1 MAMKNREDALL
12 SAYLSNYKASQAS
25 TVNSGRQAT
34 QNAQAKGSALLNAT
48 DKTLPTLKDT
58 YSDTLQNIV
67 QGNSLANSLNNDV
80 LNRQMKLAQAQ
91 FDQANDLYEQQKKA
105 QQYAEKQAQKAAK
118 SSGRSSYGS
127 SGATTNSASYDAMT
141 AAAQNLKASAGTSSA
156 GDSANVKQTKAQA
169 AASKTKPSERDQ
181 AERNSSARARYQNSA
196 QYQQDKQDSKK
207 LAAAREKDAAY
218 FAKTSISNTLR
229 EKQDAANAGANKGK
243 TAGKTYAEQ
252 QNAVQPAQ
260 SRAASIAG
268 NRIGSTTAAAGQAPS
283 PAEKVAAKINRN
295 DWKSRQEDTATAL
308 QRLQNDADY
317 RAELG
322 TPGRK
327 LTQAEVQAVKQ
338 YKQTPKNLYEQV
350 QSGALSLDDY
360 NKQAQ
365 DLSRMNQKASLNGLG
380 QDFHAFTSGLM
391 TSVPFLNQ
399 INSSIKDFGD
409 KATNGKYGEAIDSG
423 VVPDVLPTLENYQTQ
438 NRIAAGAGTMA
449 GKTAQYNLF
458 NNLMDGTPLAET
470 MGQVGSKITDAAS
483 NVPGLG
489 KLATPAVGEAL
500 GRILTD
506 QTADTALDTI
516 PSLVND
522 LQTYDDQQ
530 GRIKNG
536 EQVENPLTPG
546 GIAADTAKNIAG
558 NVAMNILPELGS
570 AAING
575 VKNRFAAD
583 AMLDQQAQTAR
594 QAMNAEEAKGYV
606 DVYHEA
612 QNPDLN
618 SQADALN
625 RSLWQQD
632 DAMQGSTADTS
643 NWALNPESFLP
654 KSDTPVQAY
663 ADAARSA
670 AEDVAD
676 NSVSAAKNTAQGLA
690 GSAPDGA
697 GAVKERG
704 FAASLQNN
712 SDLPDSVKKDF
723 VSTPEVYN
731 QLTNAETKARADAV
745 LAKGQG
751 EAVTDYQNMLSQHDP
766 AAVPLG
772 YELAK
777 QYIAD
782 GDSDSAVELLRGM
795 SKELTAS
802 GQFSQSA
809 AIALMQNDPMTALR
823 YAQRGIDDLNANGA
837 KELGRQWKDFKLTD
851 AEIEAFKNIPAG
863 DSEAISAAM
872 QNVGNRI
879 AKEYPVSTLSK
890 LTEARRLGFL
900 LNPRTQI
907 RNIAANVAQM
917 PVTSLSDKV
926 SAALQTFYAKTGKST
941 DFVQTKAL
949 HVDKTSKDVA
959 EQVWNQVKDTIDG
972 SSSYEQPISDAVK
985 NAEVFKLGKNQQH
998 NILANAPGVKKGA
1011 QALEALSQK
1020 FTGKNVFDQMSSEKS
1035 VLENIRQ
1042 FTYGLL
1048 ELGDAP
1054 FVKKSFTDS
1063 LANIA
1068 AANKITS
1075 ADQITA
1081 DMIAQAT
1088 QDAMKTTY
1096 KDSNEWTNLF
1106 SSIHKLGGVGEMVMP
1121 FTQTPANMVARSLDY
1136 SPVGL
1141 AKGMKDFY
1149 TKGGNPAEYIDEMAK
1164 GLTGTA
1170 GIALGAALY
1179 KAGVLTGA
1187 ESDNADKKAFD
1198 KQNGF
1203 LPFAIHIPDT
1213 NVYYRISDFQPSM
1226 MPVLTGVA
1234 WAQAASGDETAEQAA
1249 KGVVTAFTNTLADNS
1264 NLANVGDL
1272 FGNYDGLGGGLWD
1285 AVLSLPQSMVPS
1297 LSNAVAKSTDT
1308 TVRNPYDAT
1317 DPIQSQKNQ
1326 IMAKI
1331 PGLSQELP
1339 AAYDTWGDEK
1349 HRDNAAFEQFLDPAA
1364 FTNQAISRRDAEI
1377 QRLYDAT
1384 GDNGVYPPT
1393 IKNGTTVDD
1402 LKLNNVQTSE
1412 YQRVA
1417 GQLNSQLVDAIM
1429 ATDEYKQADDTYKA
1443 RMLKSAYSIGK
1454 EAGKEA
1460 ANPDYVSTD
1469 KDYLTYKAS
1478 GIEGAMLTSSVGVV
1492 LDKARDE
1499 KRTATGEQNASLSK
1513 AETWQAIPSLDTYD
1527 QMVKAYLLN
1536 SSDDAAQKLYDK
1548 SGAEATA
1555 AYLDIYAATA
1565 KQSEDD
1571 DSATQIEKIQATLP
1585 VLKQYDLT
1593 TDQQMDVAGMF
1604 LQKESPAIR
1613 VQKKYGSDLALK
1625 YLDTYAQAD
1634 ANADGKVSDAEFKNA
1649 LLRVP
1654 TLSDDDVGKIYLSS
1668 KTTDDS
1674 TDEKAQTFNAT
1685 YGPGGV
1691 ANYLKLQYLERA
1703 YHEAEANRKI
1713 ASGEGGNPN
1722 GSFNKSDLVNALNY
1736 MDLTNEE
1743 RRVYFSIIAP
1753 TWKNPY

>member
-1 MAMKNREDALL
+1 MAMRTRTEALVN
-12 SAYLSNYKASQAS
+12 AYLNNYQNAQAS

-34 QNAQAKGSALLNAT
+34 QSTQNKGSALMNST
-48 DKTLPTLKDT
+48 DKTLPTMTDQF
-58 YSDTLQNIV
+58 SFVADA
-67 QGNSLANSLNNDV
+67 ANTAVNTTASTAEWL
-80 LNRQMKLAQAQ
+80 L
-91 FDQANDLYEQQKKA
+91 KKA
-105 QQYAEKQAQKAAK
+105 KEQAEEAAK
-118 SSGRSSYGS
+118 SAKKNSSSSSGS
-127 SGATTNSASYDAMT
+127 SGATTNSDSYDAM
-141 AAAQNLKASAGTSSA
+141 AAAAGNLKSGTASSSTDA
-156 GDSANVKQTKAQA
+156 TPNTKQTKAQA
-169 AASKTKPSERDQ
+169 NADKTKPSQRDQ
-181 AERNSSARARYQNSA
+181 AERNSSARARYQKSD

-207 LAAAREKDAAY
+207 LAAAREKDAKYIRNQRTAR
-218 FAKTSISNTLR
+218 TLE
-229 EKQDAANAGANKGK
+229 EKQSGGNKGK
-243 TAGKTYAEQ
+243 AVGKTYAEQ
-252 QNAVQPAQ
+252 QNAGNTTAKPAQ
-260 SRAASIAG
+260 SRASSTAG
-268 NRIGSTTAAAGQAPS
+268 NRIGSTAAATGQAPS
-283 PAEKVAAKINRN
+283 AAEKVAAKINRN
-295 DWKSRQEDTATAL
+295 DWNSVQKDTATAL

-322 TPGRK
+322 APGRK

-338 YKQTPKNLYEQV
+338 YNQTAGDLYEQV
-350 QSGALSLDDY
+350 QDGTLSLDDY
-360 NKQAQ
+360 NTQAQ
-365 DLSRMNQKASLNGLG
+365 ALSRMNQKASLNGLG
-380 QDFHAFTSGLM
+380 QNLQAATAGFMRSFPM
-391 TSVPFLNQ
+391 QNQ
-399 INSSIKDFGD
+399 LDNAIANWTDD
-409 KATNGKYGEAIDSG
+409 QTNGKYSQARESG
-423 VVPDVLPTLENYQTQ
+423 AVPGLLPTLDQYKEQDPL
-438 NRIAAGAGTMA
+438 AALGGTMA
-449 GKTAQYNLF
+449 GKAVQYNAF
-458 NNLMDGTPLAET
+458 NSLVDGTKYA
-470 MGQVGSKITDAAS
+470 DAAERAGGKIYDAAKH
-483 NVPGLG
+483 VPVLG
-489 KLATPAVGEAL
+489 NILQPGFGEAA
-500 GRILTD
+500 GRVI
-506 QTADTALDTI
+506 ADTGADLALDTI
-516 PSLVND
+516 PTLSDEL
-522 LQTYDDQQ
+522 LTYDNQQ

-536 EQVENPLTPG
+536 EQVDDALTPS

-575 VKNRFAAD
+575 AKNRFAAD
-583 AMLDQQAQTAR
+583 AMLDKQK
-594 QAMNAEEAKGYV
+594 AMQGMNPLEALDNIDAYT
-606 DVYHEA
+606 D
-612 QNPDLN
+612 NR
-618 SQADALN
+618 QADALS
-625 RSLWQQD
+625 RSLWQED
-632 DAMQGSTADTS
+632 GSWQAGTVDTS
-643 NWALNPESFLP
+643 DWALNPDKFLQ
-654 KSDTPVQAY
+654 KANVPVPAY
-663 ADAARSA
+663 TDAARSA
-670 AEDVAD
+670 AD
-676 NSVSAAKNTAQGLA
+676 SAADSSASATKNAAQGLA
-690 GSAPDGA
+690 GGFPDGT
-697 GAVKERG
+697 GAAKERG
-704 FAASLQNN
+704 FTASLRTN
-712 SDLPDSVKKDF
+712 SDLPDEVKKEF
-723 VSTPEVYN
+723 AAAPEIYN
-731 QLTNAETKARADAV
+731 QLSNADTKARADAV

-751 EAVTDYQNMLSQHDP
+751 VAVKEYQNMLSQRDP

-772 YELAK
+772 YQLAK

-802 GQFSQSA
+802 GQFSQAA
-809 AIALMQNDPMTALR
+809 AINLMQNDPMTALR
-823 YAQRGIDDLNANGA
+823 YAQRSIDDLNASGA
-837 KELGRQWKDFKLTD
+837 KELGRQWKDFKLTE
-851 AEIEAFKNIPAG
+851 AEIEAFKNISAG
-863 DSEAISAAM
+863 DSEAIAAAM
-872 QNVGNRI
+872 QNVGSRL
-879 AKEYPVSTLSK
+879 AKEYPVSLTQK
-890 LTEARRLGFL
+890 LAEARRLGFL

-907 RNIAANVAQM
+907 RNIASNVAQM
-917 PVTSLSDKV
+917 PVTGISDKV
-926 SAALQTFYAKTGKST
+926 SAALQTLYAKTGKST

-959 EQVWNQVKDTIDG
+959 EQVWNQVKDSIDG
-972 SSSYEQPISDAVK
+972 SSSYEQPLSDVVQ

-1068 AANKITS
+1068 AANKITN

-1088 QDAMKTTY
+1088 QDAMRTTY
-1096 KDSNEWTNLF
+1096 KDDNKWTELF
-1106 SSIHKLGGVGEMVMP
+1106 SSIHKLGGVGEVVMP

-1141 AKGMKDFY
+1141 VKGVKDFY
-1149 TKGGNPAEYIDEMAK
+1149 SNGGNPAEYIDEMAK

-1170 GIALGAALY
+1170 GIALGIALY

-1187 ESDNADKKAFD
+1187 ESDNANKKAFD

-1203 LPFAIHIPDT
+1203 LPFAIHVPDT
-1213 NVYYRISDFQPSM
+1213 NIYYRISDFQPSM
-1226 MPVLTGVA
+1226 MPVITGVA
-1234 WAQAASGDETAEQAA
+1234 WAQITSGDATAEQAA
-1249 KGVVTAFTNTLADNS
+1249 KGAVTAFTNTLADNT
-1264 NLANVGDL
+1264 NLSNVGDL

-1285 AVLSLPQSMVPS
+1285 AVLGLPQSMVPA
-1297 LSNAVAKSTDT
+1297 LSNATAKSTDT

-1339 AAYDTWGDEK
+1339 AAYDAWGNEK

-1364 FTNQAISRRDAEI
+1364 FTNQTISRRDAEI

-1384 GDNGVYPPT
+1384 GDNGVYPPS

-1443 RMLKSAYSIGK
+1443 KMLKTAYSIGR

-1469 KDYLTYKAS
+1469 KDYLAYKAS
-1478 GIEGAMLTSSVGVV
+1478 GIEGAMLTASVGAV

-1499 KRTATGEQNASLSK
+1499 KRTDTGDQNASLNK

-1527 QMVKAYLLN
+1527 QMVKAYLMN

-1565 KQSEDD
+1565 KQNEDD
-1571 DSATQIEKIQATLP
+1571 DSANQIEKIQATLP

-1593 TDQQMDVAGMF
+1593 ADQQMDVAGMF

-1613 VQKKYGSDLALK
+1613 VQKQYGSDLALK

-1634 ANADGKVSDAEFKNA
+1634 SNADGKVSDAEFKNT

>member
-1 MAMKNREDALL
+1 MAMRTRTEALVN
-12 SAYLSNYKASQAS
+12 AYLNNYQNAQAS

-34 QNAQAKGSALLNAT
+34 QSTQNKGSTLMNST
-48 DKTLPTLKDT
+48 DKTLPTMTDQFSFVADAANAAVNTTASTAEWLLKK
-58 YSDTLQNIV
+58 V
-67 QGNSLANSLNNDV
+67 
-80 LNRQMKLAQAQ
+80 KEQAEE
-91 FDQANDLYEQQKKA
+91 AA
-105 QQYAEKQAQKAAK
+105 KAAK
-118 SSGRSSYGS
+118 KSSSSSGS
-127 SGATTNSASYDAMT
+127 SGATTNADSYDAM
-141 AAAQNLKASAGTSSA
+141 AAAAGNLKSGTASSSTDA
-156 GDSANVKQTKAQA
+156 TPNTKQTKAQA
-169 AASKTKPSERDQ
+169 NADKPKPSQRDQ
-181 AERNSSARARYQNSA
+181 AERNSSARTRYQKSD

-207 LAAAREKDAAY
+207 LAAAREKDAKYIRNQRTAR
-218 FAKTSISNTLR
+218 TLE
-229 EKQDAANAGANKGK
+229 EKQSGGNKGK
-243 TAGKTYAEQ
+243 AVGKTYAEQ
-252 QNAVQPAQ
+252 QNAGNTAAKPAQ
-260 SRAASIAG
+260 SRASSTAG
-268 NRIGSTTAAAGQAPS
+268 NRIGSTAAAAGQAPS
-283 PAEKVAAKINRN
+283 AAEKVAAKINRN
-295 DWKSRQEDTATAL
+295 DWNSVQKDTATAL

-322 TPGRK
+322 APGRK

-338 YKQTPKNLYEQV
+338 YNQTAGDLYEQV
-350 QSGALSLDDY
+350 QDGTLSLDDY
-360 NKQAQ
+360 NTQAQ
-365 DLSRMNQKASLNGLG
+365 ALSRMNQKASLNGLG
-380 QDFHAFTSGLM
+380 QNLQAATAGFMRSFPM
-391 TSVPFLNQ
+391 QNQ
-399 INSSIKDFGD
+399 LDNAI
-409 KATNGKYGEAIDSG
+409 TNWADDQTDGKYSQARESG
-423 VVPDVLPTLENYQTQ
+423 AVPGLLPTLDQYKEQDPL
-438 NRIAAGAGTMA
+438 AALGGSMA
-449 GKTAQYNLF
+449 GKAVQYNAF
-458 NNLMDGTPLAET
+458 NSLADGTKYA
-470 MGQVGSKITDAAS
+470 DAAEKAGGKIYDAAKR
-483 NVPGLG
+483 VPVLG
-489 KLATPAVGEAL
+489 DILQPGFGEAA
-500 GRILTD
+500 GRII
-506 QTADTALDTI
+506 ADTGADLALDTI
-516 PSLVND
+516 PTLSDEL
-522 LQTYDDQQ
+522 LTYDNQQ

-536 EQVENPLTPG
+536 EQVDDALTPS

-558 NVAMNILPELGS
+558 NAAMNILPELGS

-583 AMLDQQAQTAR
+583 AMLDKQK
-594 QAMNAEEAKGYV
+594 AMQGMNPQEALDNIDAYT
-606 DVYHEA
+606 D
-612 QNPDLN
+612 NR
-618 SQADALN
+618 QADALS
-625 RSLWQQD
+625 RSLWQED
-632 DAMQGSTADTS
+632 GSWQAGTVDTSDWVFNPDKFLQKADTS
-643 NWALNPESFLP
+643 APAYT
-654 KSDTPVQAY
+654 DTASIA
-663 ADAARSA
+663 ADGAVDSSA
-670 AEDVAD
+670 
-676 NSVSAAKNTAQGLA
+676 STTKNAAQGLA
-690 GSAPDGA
+690 GGFPDGT
-697 GAVKERG
+697 GAAKERG
-704 FAASLQNN
+704 FTASLRTN
-712 SDLPDSVKKDF
+712 SDLPDEVKKEF
-723 VSTPEVYN
+723 AAAPEIYN
-731 QLTNAETKARADAV
+731 QLSNADTKARADAV

-751 EAVTDYQNMLSQHDP
+751 AAVKEYQNLLSQRDP

-772 YELAK
+772 YQLAK

-802 GQFSQSA
+802 GQFSQAA
-809 AIALMQNDPMTALR
+809 AINLMQNDPMTALR
-823 YAQRGIDDLNANGA
+823 YAQRSIDDLNASGA

-851 AEIEAFKNIPAG
+851 AEIEAFKNISAG
-863 DSEAISAAM
+863 DSEAIAAAM
-872 QNVGNRI
+872 QNVGSRL
-879 AKEYPVSTLSK
+879 AKEYPVSLTQK
-890 LTEARRLGFL
+890 LAEARRLGFL

-907 RNIAANVAQM
+907 RNIASNVAQM
-917 PVTSLSDKV
+917 PVTGISDKV
-926 SAALQTFYAKTGKST
+926 SAALQTLYAKTGKST

-959 EQVWNQVKDTIDG
+959 EQVWNQVKDSIDG
-972 SSSYEQPISDAVK
+972 SSSYEQPLSDVVQ

-1068 AANKITS
+1068 AANKITN

-1088 QDAMKTTY
+1088 QDAMRTTY
-1096 KDSNEWTNLF
+1096 KDDNKWTKLF
-1106 SSIHKLGGVGEMVMP
+1106 SSIHKLGGVGEVVMP

-1141 AKGMKDFY
+1141 AKGVKDFY
-1149 TKGGNPAEYIDEMAK
+1149 SNGGNPAEYIDEMAK

-1170 GIALGAALY
+1170 GIALGIALY
-1179 KAGVLTGA
+1179 KAGVLMGA
-1187 ESDNADKKAFD
+1187 ESDNASKAAFD

-1203 LPFAIHIPDT
+1203 LPFAIHVPDT
-1213 NVYYRISDFQPSM
+1213 NIYYRISDFQPSM
-1226 MPVLTGVA
+1226 MPVITGVA
-1234 WAQAASGDETAEQAA
+1234 WAQTTSGDATAEQAA
-1249 KGVVTAFTNTLADNS
+1249 KGAVTAFTNTLADNT
-1264 NLANVGDL
+1264 NLSNVGDL

-1285 AVLSLPQSMVPS
+1285 AVLGLPQSMVPS
-1297 LSNAVAKSTDT
+1297 LANATAKSTDT

-1339 AAYDTWGDEK
+1339 AAYDAWGNEK

-1364 FTNQAISRRDAEI
+1364 FTNQTISRRDAEI

-1384 GDNGVYPPT
+1384 GDNGVYPPS
-1393 IKNGTTVDD
+1393 IKNGTDVDG
-1402 LKLNNVQTSE
+1402 LKLNNEQTST
-1412 YQRVA
+1412 YQRAA
-1417 GQLNSQLVDAIM
+1417 GQLNSQLMDAIM

-1443 RMLKSAYSIGK
+1443 KMLKTAYSIGR

-1469 KDYLTYKAS
+1469 KDYLAYKAS
-1478 GIEGAMLTSSVGVV
+1478 GIEGAMLTSSVGAV

-1499 KRTATGEQNASLSK
+1499 KRTDTGDQNASLNK

-1548 SGAEATA
+1548 SGADATA

-1565 KQSEDD
+1565 KQNEDD
-1571 DSATQIEKIQATLP
+1571 DSANQIEKVQAALP

-1593 TDQQMDVAGMF
+1593 ADQQMDVAEMF

-1613 VQKKYGSDLALK
+1613 VQKEYGSELALK

-1634 ANADGKVSDAEFKNA
+1634 SNADGKVSDAEFKNT

-1654 TLSDDDVGKIYLSS
+1654 ALSDDDVGKIYLSS

-1674 TDEKAQTFNAT
+1674 TNEKAQTFNAT
-1685 YGPGGV
+1685 YGPAGV
-1691 ANYLKLQYLERA
+1691 ANYLYLQYLERA
-1703 YHEAEANRKI
+1703 YHTAEANRKI

-1743 RRVYFSIIAP
+1743 RRVYFSIVAP

>member
-1 MAMKNREDALL
+1 MAMRTRTEALVN
-12 SAYLSNYKASQAS
+12 AYLNNYQNAQAS

-34 QNAQAKGSALLNAT
+34 QSAQSKGSALINST
-48 DKTLPTLKDT
+48 DKTLPTMTDQFSFVADAANTAVNTTASTAEWLLKK
-58 YSDTLQNIV
+58 V
-67 QGNSLANSLNNDV
+67 
-80 LNRQMKLAQAQ
+80 KEQA
-91 FDQANDLYEQQKKA
+91 E
-105 QQYAEKQAQKAAK
+105 EAAK
-118 SSGRSSYGS
+118 SAKKNSSSSSGS
-127 SGATTNSASYDAMT
+127 SGATTNADSYDAM
-141 AAAQNLKASAGTSSA
+141 AAAAGNLKSGTASSSTDA
-156 GDSANVKQTKAQA
+156 TPNTKQTKAQA
-169 AASKTKPSERDQ
+169 NADKPKPSQRDQ
-181 AERNSSARARYQNSA
+181 AECNSSARARYQKSN

-207 LAAAREKDAAY
+207 LAAAREKDAKYIRNQRTAR
-218 FAKTSISNTLR
+218 TLE
-229 EKQDAANAGANKGK
+229 EKQSGGNKGK
-243 TAGKTYAEQ
+243 AVGKTYAEQ
-252 QNAVQPAQ
+252 QNAGNTTAKPAQ
-260 SRAASIAG
+260 SRASSTAG
-268 NRIGSTTAAAGQAPS
+268 NRIGSTAAATGQAPS
-283 PAEKVAAKINRN
+283 AAEKVAAKINRN
-295 DWKSRQEDTATAL
+295 DWNSVQKDTATAL

-338 YKQTPKNLYEQV
+338 YNQTAGDLYEQV
-350 QSGALSLDDY
+350 QDGTLSLDDY
-360 NKQAQ
+360 NTQAQ
-365 DLSRMNQKASLNGLG
+365 ALSRMNQKASLNGLG
-380 QDFHAFTSGLM
+380 QNLQAATAGFMRSFPM
-391 TSVPFLNQ
+391 QNQ
-399 INSSIKDFGD
+399 LDNAITNWADD
-409 KATNGKYGEAIDSG
+409 KTNGKYSQARESG
-423 VVPDVLPTLENYQTQ
+423 AVPGLLPTLDQYKEQDPL
-438 NRIAAGAGTMA
+438 AALGGTMA
-449 GKTAQYNLF
+449 GKAVQYNAF
-458 NNLMDGTPLAET
+458 NSLVDGTKYA
-470 MGQVGSKITDAAS
+470 DAAERAGGKIYDAAKH
-483 NVPGLG
+483 VPVLG
-489 KLATPAVGEAL
+489 NILQPGFGEAA
-500 GRILTD
+500 GRVI
-506 QTADTALDTI
+506 ADTGADLALDTI
-516 PSLVND
+516 PTLSDEL
-522 LQTYDDQQ
+522 LTYDNQQ

-536 EQVENPLTPG
+536 EQVDDALTPS

-583 AMLDQQAQTAR
+583 AMLDKQK
-594 QAMNAEEAKGYV
+594 AMQGMNPLEALDNIDAYT
-606 DVYHEA
+606 D
-612 QNPDLN
+612 NR
-618 SQADALN
+618 QADALS
-625 RSLWQQD
+625 RSLWQED
-632 DAMQGSTADTS
+632 GSWQAGTVDTS
-643 NWALNPESFLP
+643 DWALNPDKFLQ
-654 KSDTPVQAY
+654 KADVPVPAY
-663 ADAARSA
+663 TDAARSA
-670 AEDVAD
+670 AD
-676 NSVSAAKNTAQGLA
+676 SAADSSASATKNAAQGLA
-690 GSAPDGA
+690 GGFPDGT
-697 GAVKERG
+697 GAAKERG
-704 FAASLQNN
+704 FTASLRTN
-712 SDLPDSVKKDF
+712 SDLPDEVKKEF
-723 VSTPEVYN
+723 AAAPEIYN
-731 QLTNAETKARADAV
+731 QLSNADTKARADAV

-751 EAVTDYQNMLSQHDP
+751 SAVKEYQNMLSQRDP

-772 YELAK
+772 YQLAK

-802 GQFSQSA
+802 GQFSQAA
-809 AIALMQNDPMTALR
+809 AINLMQNDPMTALR
-823 YAQRGIDDLNANGA
+823 YAQRSIDDLNASGA
-837 KELGRQWKDFKLTD
+837 KELGRQWKDFNLTD
-851 AEIEAFKNIPAG
+851 TEIEAFKNISAG
-863 DSEAISAAM
+863 DSEAIAAAM
-872 QNVGNRI
+872 QNVGNRL
-879 AKEYPVSTLSK
+879 AKEYPVSLTQK
-890 LTEARRLGFL
+890 LAEARRLGFL

-907 RNIAANVAQM
+907 RNIASNVAQM
-917 PVTSLSDKV
+917 PVTGISDKV
-926 SAALQTFYAKTGKST
+926 SAALQTLYAKTGKST
-941 DFVQTKAL
+941 DFMQTKAL

-959 EQVWNQVKDTIDG
+959 EQVWNQVKDSIDG

-1088 QDAMKTTY
+1088 QDAMRTTY
-1096 KDSNEWTNLF
+1096 KDDNKWTKLF
-1106 SSIHKLGGVGEMVMP
+1106 SSIHKLGGMGEVVMP

-1141 AKGMKDFY
+1141 AKGVKDFY
-1149 TKGGNPAEYIDEMAK
+1149 SNGGNPAEYIDEMAK

-1170 GIALGAALY
+1170 GIALGIALY

-1187 ESDNADKKAFD
+1187 ESDNANKKAFD

-1203 LPFAIHIPDT
+1203 LPFAIHVPDT
-1213 NVYYRISDFQPSM
+1213 NIYYRISDFQPSM
-1226 MPVLTGVA
+1226 MPVITGVA
-1234 WAQAASGDETAEQAA
+1234 WAQTTSGDATAEQAA
-1249 KGVVTAFTNTLADNS
+1249 KGAVTAFTNTLADNT
-1264 NLANVGDL
+1264 NLSNVGDL

-1285 AVLSLPQSMVPS
+1285 AVLGLPQSMVPS
-1297 LSNAVAKSTDT
+1297 LANATAKSTDT

-1339 AAYDTWGDEK
+1339 AAYDAWGNEK
-1349 HRDNAAFEQFLDPAA
+1349 RRDNAAFEQFLDPAA
-1364 FTNQAISRRDAEI
+1364 FTNQTISRRDAEI

-1384 GDNGVYPPT
+1384 GDNGVYPPS

-1429 ATDEYKQADDTYKA
+1429 TTDEYKQADDTYKA
-1443 RMLKSAYSIGK
+1443 KMLKTAYSIGR

-1469 KDYLTYKAS
+1469 KDYLAYKAN
-1478 GIEGAMLTSSVGVV
+1478 GIEGAMLTSSVGAV

-1499 KRTATGEQNASLSK
+1499 KRTDTGDQNASLNK

-1548 SGAEATA
+1548 SGADATA

-1565 KQSEDD
+1565 KQNEDD
-1571 DSATQIEKIQATLP
+1571 DSANQIEKIQATLP

-1593 TDQQMDVAGMF
+1593 ADQQMDVAGMF

-1613 VQKKYGSDLALK
+1613 VQKEYGSELALK
-1625 YLDTYAQAD
+1625 YLDTYAQSD
-1634 ANADGKVSDAEFKNA
+1634 TNADGKVSDAEFKNT

-1703 YHEAEANRKI
+1703 YHTAEANRKI
-1713 ASGEGGNPN
+1713 AAGEGGNPD

-1743 RRVYFSIIAP
+1743 RRTYFSIVAP

>member
-1 MAMKNREDALL
+1 MAMRTSTEALVN
-12 SAYLSNYKASQAS
+12 AYLNNYQNAQAS

-34 QNAQAKGSALLNAT
+34 QSTQNKGSALMNST
-48 DKTLPTLKDT
+48 DKTLPTMTDQFSFVADAANTAVNTTASTAEWLLKK
-58 YSDTLQNIV
+58 V
-67 QGNSLANSLNNDV
+67 
-80 LNRQMKLAQAQ
+80 KEQAEE
-91 FDQANDLYEQQKKA
+91 AA
-105 QQYAEKQAQKAAK
+105 KAAK
-118 SSGRSSYGS
+118 KRGSSASGS
-127 SGATTNSASYDAMT
+127 SGTTTNADSYDAM
-141 AAAQNLKASAGTSSA
+141 AAAAGNLKSGTASSSTDA
-156 GDSANVKQTKAQA
+156 TPNTKQTKAQA
-169 AASKTKPSERDQ
+169 NADKPKPSQRDQ
-181 AERNSSARARYQNSA
+181 AERNSSARARYQKSD

-207 LAAAREKDAAY
+207 LAAAREKDAKYIRNQRTAR
-218 FAKTSISNTLR
+218 TL
-229 EKQDAANAGANKGK
+229 EENQSGGNKGK
-243 TAGKTYAEQ
+243 AVGKTYAEQ
-252 QNAVQPAQ
+252 QNASNTAAKPAN
-260 SRAASIAG
+260 SRASSTAG
-268 NRIGSTTAAAGQAPS
+268 NHIGSTAAAAGQAPS
-283 PAEKVAAKINRN
+283 AAENVAAKINRN
-295 DWKSRQEDTATAL
+295 DWNSVQKDTATAL

-322 TPGRK
+322 APGRK

-338 YKQTPKNLYEQV
+338 YNQTAGDLYEQV
-350 QSGALSLDDY
+350 QDGPLSLDDY
-360 NKQAQ
+360 NTQAQ
-365 DLSRMNQKASLNGLG
+365 ALSRMNQKASLNGLG
-380 QDFHAFTSGLM
+380 QNLQAATAGFMRSFPM
-391 TSVPFLNQ
+391 QNQ
-399 INSSIKDFGD
+399 LDNAITNWADD
-409 KATNGKYGEAIDSG
+409 QTNGKYSQARESG
-423 VVPDVLPTLENYQTQ
+423 AVPGLLPTLDQYKAQDPL
-438 NRIAAGAGTMA
+438 AALGGSVA
-449 GKTAQYNLF
+449 GKAVQYNAF
-458 NNLMDGTPLAET
+458 NALADGTKYA
-470 MGQVGSKITDAAS
+470 DAAEKAGGKIYDAAKH
-483 NVPGLG
+483 VPGLSNVLQPG
-489 KLATPAVGEAL
+489 FCEAA
-500 GRILTD
+500 GRVI
-506 QTADTALDTI
+506 ADTGADLALDTL
-516 PSLVND
+516 PTLVD
-522 LQTYDDQQ
+522 ELSTYDNQQ

-536 EQVENPLTPG
+536 ERVDNPLTPG

-558 NVAMNILPELGS
+558 NVVMNALPELGS

-575 VKNRFAAD
+575 IKNRFTAD

-594 QAMNAEEAKGYV
+594 QTMSTEEAKGYV
-606 DVYHEA
+606 DAYREA
-612 QNPDLN
+612 QNAANYN
-618 SQADALN
+618 SQADALD

-632 DAMQGSTADTS
+632 DAVQVGAADTS
-643 NWALNPESFLP
+643 NWAFNPDKFLQ
-654 KSDTPVQAY
+654 KADTSVPAY
-663 ADAARSA
+663 TDAARIAADSA
-670 AEDVAD
+670 LD
-676 NSVSAAKNTAQGLA
+676 SSASTTKDAVQGLS
-690 GSAPDGA
+690 GGFPDGTGTA
-697 GAVKERG
+697 KERG
-704 FAASLQNN
+704 FTASLRTN
-712 SDLPDSVKKDF
+712 SDLPDEVKKEF
-723 VSTPEVYN
+723 ATAPEIYN
-731 QLTNAETKARADAV
+731 QLSNADTKARADAV

-751 EAVTDYQNMLSQHDP
+751 SAVKEYQNMLSQRDP

-772 YELAK
+772 YQLAK

-802 GQFSQSA
+802 GQFSQAA
-809 AIALMQNDPMTALR
+809 AINLMQNDPMTALR
-823 YAQRGIDDLNANGA
+823 YAQRSIDDLNASGA

-851 AEIEAFKNIPAG
+851 TEIEAFKNISAG
-863 DSEAISAAM
+863 DSEAIAAAM
-872 QNVGNRI
+872 QNVGNRL
-879 AKEYPVSTLSK
+879 AKEYPVSLTQK

-917 PVTSLSDKV
+917 PVTGISDKV
-926 SAALQTFYAKTGKST
+926 SAALQTLYAKTGKST

-949 HVDKTSKDVA
+949 YVDKTSKDVA
-959 EQVWNQVKDTIDG
+959 EQVWNQVKDSIDG
-972 SSSYEQPISDAVK
+972 SSSYEQPLSDVVQ

-1048 ELGDAP
+1048 EFGDAP

-1075 ADQITA
+1075 ADQITT

-1088 QDAMKTTY
+1088 QDAMRTTY
-1096 KDSNEWTNLF
+1096 KDDNKWTELF
-1106 SSIHKLGGVGEMVMP
+1106 SSIHKLGGVGEVVMP
-1121 FTQTPANMVARSLDY
+1121 FTKTPANMVARSLDY

-1141 AKGMKDFY
+1141 AKGVKDFY
-1149 TKGGNPAEYIDEMAK
+1149 TKGGNPAEYIDEIAK
-1164 GLTGTA
+1164 GLTGSA

-1179 KAGVLTGA
+1179 KSGVLTGA
-1187 ESDNADKKAFD
+1187 ESDNANKKAFD

-1203 LPFAIHIPDT
+1203 LPFAIHVPGT

-1226 MPVLTGVA
+1226 MSVITGVA
-1234 WAQAASGDETAEQAA
+1234 FAQAISGDETPGQAA
-1249 KGVVTAFTNTLADNS
+1249 KGAVVAFTNTLADNS
-1264 NLANVGDL
+1264 NLSNIGDL

-1285 AVLSLPQSMVPS
+1285 AALGLPQSMVPS
-1297 LSNAVAKSTDT
+1297 LSNAVTKSTDT

-1339 AAYDTWGDEK
+1339 AAYDTWGNEK
-1349 HRDNAAFEQFLDPAA
+1349 QRDNAAFEQFLDPAA
-1364 FTNQAISRRDAEI
+1364 FTNQTISRRDAEI

-1384 GDNGVYPPT
+1384 GDNGVYPPS

-1417 GQLNSQLVDAIM
+1417 GQLNSQLVDTIM
-1429 ATDEYKQADDTYKA
+1429 ATDEYKQADDTYKVK
-1443 RMLKSAYSIGK
+1443 MLKTAYSIGR

-1469 KDYLTYKAS
+1469 KDYLAYKAS
-1478 GIEGAMLTSSVGVV
+1478 GIEGAMLTASVGAV

-1499 KRTATGEQNASLSK
+1499 KRTDTGDQNASLNK

-1527 QMVKAYLLN
+1527 QMVKAYLMN

-1548 SGAEATA
+1548 SGADATA
-1555 AYLDIYAATA
+1555 AYLDIYTATA
-1565 KQSEDD
+1565 KQNEDD

-1593 TDQQMDVAGMF
+1593 ADQQMDVAEMF
-1604 LQKESPAIR
+1604 LQKESPAVR
-1613 VQKKYGSDLALK
+1613 VQKEYGSELALK
-1625 YLDTYAQAD
+1625 YLDTYAQSD
-1634 ANADGKVSDAEFKNA
+1634 TNADGKVSDAEFKNT

-1743 RRVYFSIIAP
+1743 RRAYFSIVAP

>member
-1 MAMKNREDALL
+1 MRSRTEALVN
-12 SAYLSNYKASQAS
+12 AYLNNYQNAQAS

-34 QNAQAKGSALLNAT
+34 QSTQNKGSALMNST
-48 DKTLPTLKDT
+48 DKTLPTMTDQFSFVADAANTAVNTTASTAEWLLKK
-58 YSDTLQNIV
+58 V
-67 QGNSLANSLNNDV
+67 
-80 LNRQMKLAQAQ
+80 KEQAEE
-91 FDQANDLYEQQKKA
+91 AA
-105 QQYAEKQAQKAAK
+105 KAAK
-118 SSGRSSYGS
+118 KRGSSASGS
-127 SGATTNSASYDAMT
+127 SGTTTNAGSYDAM
-141 AAAQNLKASAGTSSA
+141 AAAAGNLKSGTAYSTTEITP
-156 GDSANVKQTKAQA
+156 NTKQTKAQA
-169 AASKTKPSERDQ
+169 NADKPKPSQRDQ
-181 AERNSSARARYQNSA
+181 AERNSSARARYQKSD

-207 LAAAREKDAAY
+207 LAAAREKDAKYIRNQRTAR
-218 FAKTSISNTLR
+218 TLE
-229 EKQDAANAGANKGK
+229 EKQSGGNKGK
-243 TAGKTYAEQ
+243 AVGKTYAEQ
-252 QNAVQPAQ
+252 QNASNTAAKPAK
-260 SRAASIAG
+260 SRASSTAG
-268 NRIGSTTAAAGQAPS
+268 NHIGSTAAAAGQAPS
-283 PAEKVAAKINRN
+283 AAEKVAAKINRN
-295 DWKSRQEDTATAL
+295 DWNSVQKDTATAL

-322 TPGRK
+322 APGRK

-338 YKQTPKNLYEQV
+338 YNQTAGDLYEQV
-350 QSGALSLDDY
+350 QDGTLSLDDY
-360 NKQAQ
+360 NTQAQ
-365 DLSRMNQKASLNGLG
+365 ALSRMNQKASLNGLG
-380 QDFHAFTSGLM
+380 QNLQAATAGFMRSFPM
-391 TSVPFLNQ
+391 QNQ
-399 INSSIKDFGD
+399 LDNTI
-409 KATNGKYGEAIDSG
+409 TNWADDQTDGKYSQARESG
-423 VVPDVLPTLENYQTQ
+423 AVPGLLPTLDQYKAQDPL
-438 NRIAAGAGTMA
+438 AALGGSVA
-449 GKTAQYNLF
+449 GKAVQYNAF
-458 NNLMDGTPLAET
+458 NALADGTKYA
-470 MGQVGSKITDAAS
+470 DAAEKAGGKIYDAAKH
-483 NVPGLG
+483 VPGLSNVLQPG
-489 KLATPAVGEAL
+489 FGEAA
-500 GRILTD
+500 GRVI
-506 QTADTALDTI
+506 ADTGADLALDTL
-516 PSLVND
+516 PTLADELS
-522 LQTYDDQQ
+522 TYNNQQ

-536 EQVENPLTPG
+536 ERVDNPLTPG

-558 NVAMNILPELGS
+558 NVVMNALPELGS

-575 VKNRFAAD
+575 IKNRFTAD

-594 QAMNAEEAKGYV
+594 QTMSTEEAKGYV
-606 DVYHEA
+606 DAYREA
-612 QNPDLN
+612 QNAANYN
-618 SQADALN
+618 SQADALD

-632 DAMQGSTADTS
+632 DAVQVCAADTS
-643 NWALNPESFLP
+643 NWAFNPDKFLQ
-654 KSDTPVQAY
+654 KADTSVPAY
-663 ADAARSA
+663 TDAARIAADSA
-670 AEDVAD
+670 LD
-676 NSVSAAKNTAQGLA
+676 SSASTTKDAVQGLS
-690 GSAPDGA
+690 GGFPDGTGTA
-697 GAVKERG
+697 KERG
-704 FAASLQNN
+704 FTASLRTN
-712 SDLPDSVKKDF
+712 SDLPDEVKKEF
-723 VSTPEVYN
+723 AAAPEIYN
-731 QLTNAETKARADAV
+731 QLSNADTKARADAV

-751 EAVTDYQNMLSQHDP
+751 AAIKEYQNMLSQRDP

-772 YELAK
+772 YQLAK

-802 GQFSQSA
+802 GQFSQAA
-809 AIALMQNDPMTALR
+809 AINLMQNDPMTALR
-823 YAQRGIDDLNANGA
+823 YAQRSIDDLNASGA

-851 AEIEAFKNIPAG
+851 TEIEAFKNISAG
-863 DSEAISAAM
+863 DSEAIAAEM
-872 QNVGNRI
+872 QNVGNRL
-879 AKEYPVSTLSK
+879 AKEYPVSLTQK

-917 PVTSLSDKV
+917 PVTGISDKV
-926 SAALQTFYAKTGKST
+926 SAALQTIYAKTGKSA

-949 HVDKTSKDVA
+949 YVDKASKDIA

-985 NAEVFKLGKNQQH
+985 NAEVFKLGEGQQH
-998 NILANAPGVKKGA
+998 NILANVPGVKKGA

-1020 FTGKNVFDQMSSEKS
+1020 FTGKNVFDQMSSKKS

-1075 ADQITA
+1075 ADQITT

-1088 QDAMKTTY
+1088 QDAMRTTY
-1096 KDSNEWTNLF
+1096 KDDNKWTELF
-1106 SSIHKLGGVGEMVMP
+1106 SSIHKLGGVGEVVMP
-1121 FTQTPANMVARSLDY
+1121 FTKTPANMVARSLDY

-1141 AKGMKDFY
+1141 AKGVKDFY
-1149 TKGGNPAEYIDEMAK
+1149 TKGGNPAEYIDEIAK
-1164 GLTGTA
+1164 GLTGSA
-1170 GIALGAALY
+1170 GMALGAALY
-1179 KAGVLTGA
+1179 KSGVLTGA
-1187 ESDNADKKAFD
+1187 ESDNANKRAFD

-1203 LPFAIHIPDT
+1203 LPFAIHVPGT

-1226 MPVLTGVA
+1226 MSVITGAA
-1234 WAQAASGDETAEQAA
+1234 WAQAASGDETPEQAA
-1249 KGVVTAFTNTLADNS
+1249 KGAVVAFTNTLADNS
-1264 NLANVGDL
+1264 NLSNIGDL

-1285 AVLSLPQSMVPS
+1285 AALGLPQSTVPS
-1297 LSNAVAKSTDT
+1297 LSNAVAKTTDT

-1339 AAYDTWGDEK
+1339 AAYDTWGNEK

-1364 FTNQAISRRDAEI
+1364 FTNQTISRRDAEI

-1384 GDNGVYPPT
+1384 GDNGVYPPS

-1417 GQLNSQLVDAIM
+1417 GQLNSQLVDTIM
-1429 ATDEYKQADDTYKA
+1429 ATDEYKQADDTYKVK
-1443 RMLKSAYSIGK
+1443 MLKTAYSIGK

-1478 GIEGAMLTSSVGVV
+1478 GIEGAMLTSSVGAV
-1492 LDKARDE
+1492 LDKAREE
-1499 KRTATGEQNASLSK
+1499 KRADTGEQNANLNK

-1527 QMVKAYLLN
+1527 QMVKAYLMN

-1548 SGAEATA
+1548 SGADATA
-1555 AYLDIYAATA
+1555 AYLDIYTATA
-1565 KQSEDD
+1565 KQNEDD

-1593 TDQQMDVAGMF
+1593 ADQQMDVAEMF
-1604 LQKESPAIR
+1604 LQKESPAVR
-1613 VQKKYGSDLALK
+1613 VQKEYGSELALK
-1625 YLDTYAQAD
+1625 YLDTYAQSD
-1634 ANADGKVSDAEFKNA
+1634 TNADGKVSDAEFKNT

-1743 RRVYFSIIAP
+1743 RRTYFSIVAP

>member
-1 MAMKNREDALL
+1 MSMRSRTEALVN
-12 SAYLSNYKASQAS
+12 AYLNNYQNAQAS

-34 QNAQAKGSALLNAT
+34 QSTQNKGSTLMNST
-48 DKTLPTLKDT
+48 DKTLPTMTDQF
-58 YSDTLQNIV
+58 SFVADA
-67 QGNSLANSLNNDV
+67 ANTAVNTTASTAEWL
-80 LNRQMKLAQAQ
+80 L
-91 FDQANDLYEQQKKA
+91 KKA
-105 QQYAEKQAQKAAK
+105 KERAEEAAKAAK
-118 SSGRSSYGS
+118 KRGSSASGS
-127 SGATTNSASYDAMT
+127 SGTTTNAGSYDAM
-141 AAAQNLKASAGTSSA
+141 AAAAGNLKSGTAYSTTEITP
-156 GDSANVKQTKAQA
+156 NTKQTKAQA
-169 AASKTKPSERDQ
+169 NADKPKPSQRDQ
-181 AERNSSARARYQNSA
+181 AERNSSARARYQKSD

-207 LAAAREKDAAY
+207 LAAAREKDAKYIRNQRTAR
-218 FAKTSISNTLR
+218 TLE
-229 EKQDAANAGANKGK
+229 EKQSGGNKGK
-243 TAGKTYAEQ
+243 AAGKTYAEQ
-252 QNAVQPAQ
+252 KNAGNAAAHPAK
-260 SRAASIAG
+260 SRAVTLG
-268 NRIGSTTAAAGQAPS
+268 GKVVGSSYAAAGSAPS
-283 PAEKVAAKINRN
+283 AAETQAAKDKRN
-295 DWKSRQEDTATAL
+295 DYKSRQEDITAAL
-308 QRLQNDADY
+308 KKLQTDASY
-317 RAELG
+317 RTELAQ
-322 TPGRK
+322 PGRR
-327 LTQAEVQAVKQ
+327 LTGAEIQAVKEYNQ
-338 YKQTPKNLYEQV
+338 KPGDLFKQV
-350 QSGALSLDDY
+350 QAGELSLDDY
-360 NKQAQ
+360 NKQGQELA
-365 DLSRMNQKASLNGLG
+365 RMNQKASLNGLG
-380 QDFHAFTSGLM
+380 QDMLAFTSGLM
-391 TSVPFLNQ
+391 TSVPFLKQ
-399 INSSIKDFGD
+399 VDSAVKDYGN
-409 KATNGKYGEAIDSG
+409 KATNGKYGEAIDNG
-423 VVPDVLPTLENYQTQ
+423 VIPDTLQTLENYQAQ

-449 GKTAQYNLF
+449 GKAAQYNLF
-458 NNLMDGTPLAET
+458 NNLMEGTPLAET
-470 MGQVGSKITDAAS
+470 MGKVGGKVAGAAS
-483 NVPGLG
+483 KVPVLG
-489 KLATPAVGEAL
+489 RFATPAAGEAL

-530 GRIKNG
+530 SRIKNG
-536 EQVENPLTPG
+536 EQVDNPLTPG

-558 NVAMNILPELGS
+558 NVVMNALPELGS

-575 VKNRFAAD
+575 IKNRFTAN

-594 QAMNAEEAKGYV
+594 QTMSTEEAKGYV
-606 DVYHEA
+606 DAYREA
-612 QNPDLN
+612 QNAANYN
-618 SQADALN
+618 SQADALD

-632 DAMQGSTADTS
+632 DAVQVGAADTS
-643 NWALNPESFLP
+643 NWAFNPDKFLQ
-654 KSDTPVQAY
+654 KADTSVPAY
-663 ADAARSA
+663 TDAARIAADSA
-670 AEDVAD
+670 LD
-676 NSVSAAKNTAQGLA
+676 SSASTTKDAVQGLS
-690 GSAPDGA
+690 GGFPDGTGTA
-697 GAVKERG
+697 KERG
-704 FAASLQNN
+704 FTASLRTN
-712 SDLPDSVKKDF
+712 SDLPDEVKKEF
-723 VSTPEVYN
+723 AAAPEIYN
-731 QLTNAETKARADAV
+731 QLSNADTKARADAV

-751 EAVTDYQNMLSQHDP
+751 AAIKEYQNMLSQRDP

-772 YELAK
+772 YQLAK

-802 GQFSQSA
+802 GQFSQAA
-809 AIALMQNDPMTALR
+809 AINLMQNDPMTALR
-823 YAQRGIDDLNANGA
+823 YAQRSIDDLNASGA

-851 AEIEAFKNIPAG
+851 TEIEAFKNISAG
-863 DSEAISAAM
+863 DSEAIAAAM
-872 QNVGNRI
+872 QNVGNRL
-879 AKEYPVSTLSK
+879 AKEYPVSLTQK

-917 PVTSLSDKV
+917 PVTGISDKV
-926 SAALQTFYAKTGKST
+926 SAALQSLYAKTGKST

-949 HVDKTSKDVA
+949 HVDKTSRDVA

-972 SSSYEQPISDAVK
+972 SSAYEQPISDAVK
-985 NAEVFKLGKNQQH
+985 NAEVFKLGEGQQH
-998 NILANAPGVKKGA
+998 NILANVPGVKKGA

-1020 FTGKNVFDQMSSEKS
+1020 FTGKNVFAQMSSEKS
-1035 VLENIRQ
+1035 VIENVRQ

-1088 QDAMKTTY
+1088 QDAMKATY
-1096 KDSNEWTNLF
+1096 KDDNAWTRLF
-1106 SSIHKLGGVGEMVMP
+1106 SSIHKLGGVGEVVMP
-1121 FTQTPANMVARSLDY
+1121 FTKTPANMVARSLDY

-1141 AKGMKDFY
+1141 AKGVKDFY
-1149 TKGGNPAEYIDEMAK
+1149 TKGGNPAEYIDEIAK
-1164 GLTGTA
+1164 GLTGSA
-1170 GIALGAALY
+1170 GMALGAALY
-1179 KAGVLTGA
+1179 KSGVLTGA
-1187 ESDNADKKAFD
+1187 ESDNANKRAFD

-1203 LPFAIHIPDT
+1203 LPFAIHVPGT

-1226 MPVLTGVA
+1226 MSVITGAA
-1234 WAQAASGDETAEQAA
+1234 WAQAASGDETPEQAA
-1249 KGVVTAFTNTLADNS
+1249 KGAVVAFTNTLADNS
-1264 NLANVGDL
+1264 NLSNIGDL

-1285 AVLSLPQSMVPS
+1285 AALGLPQSTVPS
-1297 LSNAVAKSTDT
+1297 LSNAVAKTTDT

-1326 IMAKI
+1326 IMAKV
-1331 PGLSQELP
+1331 PGLSKELP
-1339 AAYDTWGDEK
+1339 AAYDAWGDEK
-1349 HRDNAAFEQFLDPAA
+1349 QRDNAAFEQFLDPAA
-1364 FTNQAISRRDAEI
+1364 FTNQTVSSRDKEI
-1377 QRLYDAT
+1377 QRLYEAT
-1384 GDNGVYPPT
+1384 GDIGVYPPS

-1417 GQLNSQLVDAIM
+1417 GQLNSQLVDTIM
-1429 ATDEYKQADDTYKA
+1429 ATDEYKQADDTYKVK
-1443 RMLKSAYSIGK
+1443 MLKTAYSIGK

-1478 GIEGAMLTSSVGVV
+1478 GIEGAMLTSSVGAV
-1492 LDKARDE
+1492 LDKAREE
-1499 KRTATGEQNASLSK
+1499 KRADTGEQNANLNK

-1527 QMVKAYLLN
+1527 QMVKAYLMN

-1548 SGAEATA
+1548 SGADATA
-1555 AYLDIYAATA
+1555 AYLDIYTATA
-1565 KQSEDD
+1565 KQNEDG

-1593 TDQQMDVAGMF
+1593 ADQQMDVAEMF
-1604 LQKESPAIR
+1604 LQKESPAVR
-1613 VQKKYGSDLALK
+1613 VQKEYGSELALK
-1625 YLDTYAQAD
+1625 YLDTYAQSD
-1634 ANADGKVSDAEFKNA
+1634 TNADGKVSDAEFKNT

-1743 RRVYFSIIAP
+1743 RRTYFSIVAP

>member
-1 MAMKNREDALL
+1 MAMRSRTEALVN
-12 SAYLSNYKASQAS
+12 AYLNNYQNAQAS

-34 QNAQAKGSALLNAT
+34 QSTQNKGSALMNST
-48 DKTLPTLKDT
+48 DKTLPTMTDQFSFVADAANTAVNTTASTAEWLLKK
-58 YSDTLQNIV
+58 V
-67 QGNSLANSLNNDV
+67 KE
-80 LNRQMKLAQAQ
+80 R
-91 FDQANDLYEQQKKA
+91 
-105 QQYAEKQAQKAAK
+105 AEEAAK
-118 SSGRSSYGS
+118 PAKKRGSSASGS
-127 SGATTNSASYDAMT
+127 SGTTTNAGSYDAM
-141 AAAQNLKASAGTSSA
+141 AAAAGNLKSGTAYSTTEITP
-156 GDSANVKQTKAQA
+156 NTKQTKAQA
-169 AASKTKPSERDQ
+169 NADKPKPSQRDQ
-181 AERNSSARARYQNSA
+181 AERNSSARARYQKSD

-207 LAAAREKDAAY
+207 LAAAREKDAKYIRNQRTAR
-218 FAKTSISNTLR
+218 TLE
-229 EKQDAANAGANKGK
+229 EKQSGGNKGK
-243 TAGKTYAEQ
+243 AVGKTYAEQ
-252 QNAVQPAQ
+252 QNASNTAAKPAK
-260 SRAASIAG
+260 SRASSTAG
-268 NRIGSTTAAAGQAPS
+268 NHIGSTAAAAGQAPS
-283 PAEKVAAKINRN
+283 AAENVAAKINRN
-295 DWKSRQEDTATAL
+295 DWNSVQKYTATAL

-322 TPGRK
+322 APGRK

-338 YKQTPKNLYEQV
+338 YNQTAGDLYEQV
-350 QSGALSLDDY
+350 QDGTLSLDDY
-360 NKQAQ
+360 NTQAQ
-365 DLSRMNQKASLNGLG
+365 ALSRMNQKASLNGLG
-380 QDFHAFTSGLM
+380 QNLQAATAGFMRSFPM
-391 TSVPFLNQ
+391 QNQ
-399 INSSIKDFGD
+399 LDNTI
-409 KATNGKYGEAIDSG
+409 TNWADDQTDGKYSQARESG
-423 VVPDVLPTLENYQTQ
+423 AVPGLLPTLDQYKAQDPL
-438 NRIAAGAGTMA
+438 AALGGSVA
-449 GKTAQYNLF
+449 GKAVQYNAF
-458 NNLMDGTPLAET
+458 NALADGTKYA
-470 MGQVGSKITDAAS
+470 DAAEKAGGKIYDAAKH
-483 NVPGLG
+483 VPGLSNVLQPG
-489 KLATPAVGEAL
+489 FGEAA
-500 GRILTD
+500 GRVI
-506 QTADTALDTI
+506 ADTGADLALDTL
-516 PSLVND
+516 PTMVDELS
-522 LQTYDDQQ
+522 TYNNQQ

-536 EQVENPLTPG
+536 ERVDNPLTPG

-558 NVAMNILPELGS
+558 NVVMNALPELGS

-575 VKNRFAAD
+575 IKNRFTAD

-594 QAMNAEEAKGYV
+594 QTMSTEEAKGYV
-606 DVYHEA
+606 DAYREA
-612 QNPDLN
+612 QNAANYN
-618 SQADALN
+618 SQADALD

-632 DAMQGSTADTS
+632 DAVQVGAADTS
-643 NWALNPESFLP
+643 NWAFNPDKLLQ
-654 KSDTPVQAY
+654 KADTSVPAY
-663 ADAARSA
+663 TDAARIAADSA
-670 AEDVAD
+670 LD
-676 NSVSAAKNTAQGLA
+676 SSASTTKDAVQGLS
-690 GSAPDGA
+690 GGFPDGTGTA
-697 GAVKERG
+697 KERG
-704 FAASLQNN
+704 FTASLRTN
-712 SDLPDSVKKDF
+712 SDLPDEVKKEF
-723 VSTPEVYN
+723 ATAPEIYN
-731 QLTNAETKARADAV
+731 QLSNADTKARADAV

-751 EAVTDYQNMLSQHDP
+751 SAVKEYQNMLSQRDP

-772 YELAK
+772 YQLAK

-802 GQFSQSA
+802 GQFSQAA
-809 AIALMQNDPMTALR
+809 AINLMQNDPMTALR
-823 YAQRGIDDLNANGA
+823 YAQRSIDDLNASGA

-851 AEIEAFKNIPAG
+851 TEIEAFKNISAG
-863 DSEAISAAM
+863 DSEAIAAAM
-872 QNVGNRI
+872 QNVGNRL
-879 AKEYPVSTLSK
+879 AKEYPVSLTQK

-917 PVTSLSDKV
+917 PVTGISDKV
-926 SAALQTFYAKTGKST
+926 SAALQTIYAKTGKSA

-949 HVDKTSKDVA
+949 YVDKASKDIA

-972 SSSYEQPISDAVK
+972 SSAYEQPISDTVK
-985 NAEVFKLGKNQQH
+985 NAEVFKLGEGQQH
-998 NILANAPGVKKGA
+998 NILANVPGVKKGA

-1068 AANKITS
+1068 AANKITR

-1088 QDAMKTTY
+1088 QDAMKATY
-1096 KDSNEWTNLF
+1096 KDDNAWTQLF
-1106 SSIHKLGGVGEMVMP
+1106 SSIHKLGGVGEVVMP
-1121 FTQTPANMVARSLDY
+1121 FTKTPANMVTRSLDY

-1141 AKGMKDFY
+1141 AKGVKDFY
-1149 TKGGNPAEYIDEMAK
+1149 TKGGNPAEYIDEIAK
-1164 GLTGTA
+1164 GLTGSA
-1170 GIALGAALY
+1170 GMALGAALY
-1179 KAGVLTGA
+1179 KSGVLTGA
-1187 ESDNADKKAFD
+1187 ESDNANKRAFD

-1203 LPFAIHIPDT
+1203 LPFAIHVPDT
-1213 NVYYRISDFQPSM
+1213 NIYYRISDFQPSM
-1226 MPVLTGVA
+1226 MSVITGAA
-1234 WAQAASGDETAEQAA
+1234 WAQAASGDETPEQAA
-1249 KGVVTAFTNTLADNS
+1249 KGAVVAFTNTLADNS
-1264 NLANVGDL
+1264 NLSNIGDL

-1285 AVLSLPQSMVPS
+1285 AALGLPQSMVPS
-1297 LSNAVAKSTDT
+1297 LSNAVAKTTDT

-1339 AAYDTWGDEK
+1339 AAYDTWGNEK
-1349 HRDNAAFEQFLDPAA
+1349 QRDNAAFEQFLDPAA
-1364 FTNQAISRRDAEI
+1364 FTNQTISRRDAEI

-1384 GDNGVYPPT
+1384 GDNGVYPPS

-1417 GQLNSQLVDAIM
+1417 GQLNSQLVDTIM
-1429 ATDEYKQADDTYKA
+1429 ATDEYKQADDTYKVK
-1443 RMLKSAYSIGK
+1443 MLKTAYSIGK

-1478 GIEGAMLTSSVGVV
+1478 GIEGAMLTSSVGSV
-1492 LDKARDE
+1492 LDKAREE
-1499 KRTATGEQNASLSK
+1499 KRADTGEQNANLNK

-1527 QMVKAYLLN
+1527 QMVKAYLMN

-1548 SGAEATA
+1548 SGADATA
-1555 AYLDIYAATA
+1555 AYLDIYTATA
-1565 KQSEDD
+1565 KQNEDD
-1571 DSATQIEKIQATLP
+1571 DSATQIEKIKATLP

-1593 TDQQMDVAGMF
+1593 ADQQMDVAEMF
-1604 LQKESPAIR
+1604 LQKESPAVR
-1613 VQKKYGSDLALK
+1613 VQKEYGSELALK
-1625 YLDTYAQAD
+1625 YLDTYAQSD
-1634 ANADGKVSDAEFKNA
+1634 TNADGKVSDAEFKNT
-1649 LLRVP
+1649 LLHVP

-1674 TDEKAQTFNAT
+1674 TDERAQTFNAT

-1743 RRVYFSIIAP
+1743 RRTYFSIVAP

>member
-1 MAMKNREDALL
+1 MAMRTRTEALVN
-12 SAYLSNYKASQAS
+12 AYLNNYQNAQAS

-34 QNAQAKGSALLNAT
+34 QSTQNKGSALMNST
-48 DKTLPTLKDT
+48 DKTLPTMTDQFSFVADAANTAVNTTASTAEWLLKK
-58 YSDTLQNIV
+58 V
-67 QGNSLANSLNNDV
+67 
-80 LNRQMKLAQAQ
+80 KEQA
-91 FDQANDLYEQQKKA
+91 E
-105 QQYAEKQAQKAAK
+105 EAAK
-118 SSGRSSYGS
+118 SAKKNSSSSSGS
-127 SGATTNSASYDAMT
+127 SGATTNADSYDAM
-141 AAAQNLKASAGTSSA
+141 AAAAGNLKSGTASSSTDA
-156 GDSANVKQTKAQA
+156 TPNTKQTKAQA
-169 AASKTKPSERDQ
+169 NADKPKPSQRDQ
-181 AERNSSARARYQNSA
+181 AERNSSARARYQKSN

-207 LAAAREKDAAY
+207 LAAAREKDAKYIRNQRTAR
-218 FAKTSISNTLR
+218 TLE
-229 EKQDAANAGANKGK
+229 EKQSGGNKGK
-243 TAGKTYAEQ
+243 AVGKTYAEQ
-252 QNAVQPAQ
+252 QNAGNTTAKPAQ
-260 SRAASIAG
+260 SRASSTAG
-268 NRIGSTTAAAGQAPS
+268 NRIGSTAAATGQAPS
-283 PAEKVAAKINRN
+283 AAEKVAAKINRN
-295 DWKSRQEDTATAL
+295 DWNSVQKDTATAL

-338 YKQTPKNLYEQV
+338 YNQTADDLYEQV
-350 QSGALSLDDY
+350 QDGTLSLDDY
-360 NKQAQ
+360 NTQAQ
-365 DLSRMNQKASLNGLG
+365 ALSRMNQKASLNGLG
-380 QDFHAFTSGLM
+380 QNLQAATAGFMRSFPM
-391 TSVPFLNQ
+391 QNQ
-399 INSSIKDFGD
+399 LDNAITNWADD
-409 KATNGKYGEAIDSG
+409 KTNGKYSQARESG
-423 VVPDVLPTLENYQTQ
+423 AVPGLLPTLDQYKEQDPL
-438 NRIAAGAGTMA
+438 AALGGTMA
-449 GKTAQYNLF
+449 GKAVQYNAF
-458 NNLMDGTPLAET
+458 NSLVDGTKYA
-470 MGQVGSKITDAAS
+470 DAAERAGGKIYDAAKH
-483 NVPGLG
+483 VPVLG
-489 KLATPAVGEAL
+489 NILQPGFGEAA
-500 GRILTD
+500 GRVI
-506 QTADTALDTI
+506 ADTGADLALDTI
-516 PSLVND
+516 PTLSDEL
-522 LQTYDDQQ
+522 LTYDNQQ

-536 EQVENPLTPG
+536 EQVDDALTPS

-583 AMLDQQAQTAR
+583 AMLDKQK
-594 QAMNAEEAKGYV
+594 AMQGMNPLEALDNIDAYT
-606 DVYHEA
+606 D
-612 QNPDLN
+612 NR
-618 SQADALN
+618 QADALS
-625 RSLWQQD
+625 RSLWQED
-632 DAMQGSTADTS
+632 GSWQAGTVDTS
-643 NWALNPESFLP
+643 DWALNPDKFLQ
-654 KSDTPVQAY
+654 KADVPVPAY
-663 ADAARSA
+663 TDAARSA
-670 AEDVAD
+670 AD
-676 NSVSAAKNTAQGLA
+676 SAADSSASATKNAAQGLA
-690 GSAPDGA
+690 GGFPDGT
-697 GAVKERG
+697 GAAKERG
-704 FAASLQNN
+704 FTASLRTN
-712 SDLPDSVKKDF
+712 SDLPDEVKKEF
-723 VSTPEVYN
+723 AAAPEIYN
-731 QLTNAETKARADAV
+731 QLSNADTKARADAV

-751 EAVTDYQNMLSQHDP
+751 SAVKEYQNMLSQRDP

-772 YELAK
+772 YQLAK

-802 GQFSQSA
+802 GQFSQAA
-809 AIALMQNDPMTALR
+809 AINLMQNDPMTALR
-823 YAQRGIDDLNANGA
+823 YAQRSIDDLNASGA
-837 KELGRQWKDFKLTD
+837 KELGRQWKDFNLTD
-851 AEIEAFKNIPAG
+851 TEIEAFKNISAG
-863 DSEAISAAM
+863 DSEAIAAAM
-872 QNVGNRI
+872 QNVGNRL
-879 AKEYPVSTLSK
+879 AKEYPVSLTQK
-890 LTEARRLGFL
+890 LAEARRLGFL

-907 RNIAANVAQM
+907 RNIASNVAQM
-917 PVTSLSDKV
+917 PVTGISDKV
-926 SAALQTFYAKTGKST
+926 SAALQTLYAKTGKST

-959 EQVWNQVKDTIDG
+959 EQVWNQVKDSIDG

-1088 QDAMKTTY
+1088 QDAMRTTY
-1096 KDSNEWTNLF
+1096 KDDNKWTKLF
-1106 SSIHKLGGVGEMVMP
+1106 SSIHKLGGMGEVVMP

-1141 AKGMKDFY
+1141 AKGVKDFY
-1149 TKGGNPAEYIDEMAK
+1149 SNGGNPAEYIDEMAK

-1170 GIALGAALY
+1170 GIALGIALY

-1187 ESDNADKKAFD
+1187 ESDNANKKAFD

-1203 LPFAIHIPDT
+1203 LPFAIHVPDT
-1213 NVYYRISDFQPSM
+1213 NIYYRISDFQPSM
-1226 MPVLTGVA
+1226 MPVITGVA
-1234 WAQAASGDETAEQAA
+1234 WAQTTSGDATAEQAA
-1249 KGVVTAFTNTLADNS
+1249 KGAVTAFTNTLADNT
-1264 NLANVGDL
+1264 NLSNVGDL

-1285 AVLSLPQSMVPS
+1285 AVLGLPQSMVPS
-1297 LSNAVAKSTDT
+1297 LANATAKSTDT

-1339 AAYDTWGDEK
+1339 AAYDAWGNEK
-1349 HRDNAAFEQFLDPAA
+1349 RRDNAAFEQFLDPAA
-1364 FTNQAISRRDAEI
+1364 FTNQTISRRDAEI

-1384 GDNGVYPPT
+1384 GDNGVYPPS

-1429 ATDEYKQADDTYKA
+1429 TTDEYKQADDTYKA
-1443 RMLKSAYSIGK
+1443 KMLKTAYSIGR

-1469 KDYLTYKAS
+1469 KDYLAYKAN
-1478 GIEGAMLTSSVGVV
+1478 GIEGAMLTSSVGAV

-1499 KRTATGEQNASLSK
+1499 KRTDTGDQNASLNK

-1548 SGAEATA
+1548 SGADATA

-1565 KQSEDD
+1565 KQNEDD
-1571 DSATQIEKIQATLP
+1571 DSANQIEKIQATLP

-1593 TDQQMDVAGMF
+1593 ADQQMDAAGMF

-1613 VQKKYGSDLALK
+1613 VQKEYGSELALK
-1625 YLDTYAQAD
+1625 YLDTYAQSD
-1634 ANADGKVSDAEFKNA
+1634 TNADGKVSDAEFKNT

-1703 YHEAEANRKI
+1703 YHTAEANRKI
-1713 ASGEGGNPN
+1713 AAGEGGNPD

-1743 RRVYFSIIAP
+1743 RRTYFSIVAP

>member
-1 MAMKNREDALL
+1 MSMRSRTEALVN
-12 SAYLSNYKASQAS
+12 AYLNNYQNAQAS

-34 QNAQAKGSALLNAT
+34 QSTQNKGSALMNST
-48 DKTLPTLKDT
+48 DKTLPTMTDQFSFVADAANTAVNTTASTAEWLLKK
-58 YSDTLQNIV
+58 V
-67 QGNSLANSLNNDV
+67 
-80 LNRQMKLAQAQ
+80 KEQAEE
-91 FDQANDLYEQQKKA
+91 AA
-105 QQYAEKQAQKAAK
+105 KAAK
-118 SSGRSSYGS
+118 KRGSSASGS
-127 SGATTNSASYDAMT
+127 SGTTTNAGSYDAM
-141 AAAQNLKASAGTSSA
+141 AAAAGNLKSGTAYSTTEITP
-156 GDSANVKQTKAQA
+156 NTKQTKAQA
-169 AASKTKPSERDQ
+169 NADKPKPSQRDQ
-181 AERNSSARARYQNSA
+181 AERNSSARARYQKSD

-207 LAAAREKDAAY
+207 LAAAREKDAKYIRNQRTAR
-218 FAKTSISNTLR
+218 TLE
-229 EKQDAANAGANKGK
+229 EKQSGGNKGK
-243 TAGKTYAEQ
+243 AVGKTYAEQ
-252 QNAVQPAQ
+252 QNASNTAAKPAK
-260 SRAASIAG
+260 SRASSTAG
-268 NRIGSTTAAAGQAPS
+268 NHIGSTAAAAGQAPS
-283 PAEKVAAKINRN
+283 AAENVAAKINRN
-295 DWKSRQEDTATAL
+295 DWNSVQKDTATAL

-322 TPGRK
+322 APGRK

-338 YKQTPKNLYEQV
+338 YNQTAGDLYEQV
-350 QSGALSLDDY
+350 QDGTLSLDDY
-360 NKQAQ
+360 NTQAQ
-365 DLSRMNQKASLNGLG
+365 ALSRMNQKASLNGLG
-380 QDFHAFTSGLM
+380 QNLQAATAGFMRSFPM
-391 TSVPFLNQ
+391 QNQ
-399 INSSIKDFGD
+399 LDNTI
-409 KATNGKYGEAIDSG
+409 TNWADDQTDGKYSQARESG
-423 VVPDVLPTLENYQTQ
+423 AVPGLLPTLDQYKAQDPL
-438 NRIAAGAGTMA
+438 AALGGSVA
-449 GKTAQYNLF
+449 GKAVQYNAF
-458 NNLMDGTPLAET
+458 NALADGTKYA
-470 MGQVGSKITDAAS
+470 DAAEKAGGKIYDAAKH
-483 NVPGLG
+483 VPGLSNVLQPG
-489 KLATPAVGEAL
+489 FGEAA
-500 GRILTD
+500 GRVI
-506 QTADTALDTI
+506 ADTGADLALDTL
-516 PSLVND
+516 PTLADELS
-522 LQTYDDQQ
+522 TYNNQQ

-536 EQVENPLTPG
+536 ERVDNPLTPG

-558 NVAMNILPELGS
+558 NVVMNALPELGS

-575 VKNRFAAD
+575 IKNRFTAD

-594 QAMNAEEAKGYV
+594 QTMSTEEAKGYV
-606 DVYHEA
+606 DAYREA
-612 QNPDLN
+612 QNAENYN
-618 SQADALN
+618 SQADALD

-632 DAMQGSTADTS
+632 DAVQVGAADTS
-643 NWALNPESFLP
+643 NWAFNPDKFLQ
-654 KSDTPVQAY
+654 KADTSVPAY
-663 ADAARSA
+663 TDAARIAADSA
-670 AEDVAD
+670 LD
-676 NSVSAAKNTAQGLA
+676 SSASTIKDAVHGLS
-690 GSAPDGA
+690 GGFPDGTGTA
-697 GAVKERG
+697 KERG
-704 FAASLQNN
+704 FTESLRIN
-712 SDLPDSVKKDF
+712 SDLPDEVKKEF
-723 VSTPEVYN
+723 AAAPEIYN
-731 QLTNAETKARADAV
+731 QLSNADTKARADAV

-751 EAVTDYQNMLSQHDP
+751 AAIKEYQNMLSQRDP

-772 YELAK
+772 YQLAK

-802 GQFSQSA
+802 GQFSQAA
-809 AIALMQNDPMTALR
+809 AINLMQNDPMTALR
-823 YAQRGIDDLNANGA
+823 YAQRSIDDLNASGA

-851 AEIEAFKNIPAG
+851 TEIEAFKNISAG
-863 DSEAISAAM
+863 DSEAIAAAM
-872 QNVGNRI
+872 QNVGNRL
-879 AKEYPVSTLSK
+879 AKEYPVSLTQK

-900 LNPRTQI
+900 LNPLTQI

-917 PVTSLSDKV
+917 PVTGISDKV
-926 SAALQTFYAKTGKST
+926 SAALQSLYAKTGKST

-949 HVDKTSKDVA
+949 HVDKTSRDVA

-985 NAEVFKLGKNQQH
+985 NAEVFKLGEGQQH
-998 NILANAPGVKKGA
+998 NILANVPGVKKGA

-1020 FTGKNVFDQMSSEKS
+1020 FTGKDVFDQMSSEKS
-1035 VLENIRQ
+1035 VIENIRQ

-1068 AANKITS
+1068 AANKITR

-1088 QDAMKTTY
+1088 QDAMKATY
-1096 KDSNEWTNLF
+1096 KDDNAWTQLF
-1106 SSIHKLGGVGEMVMP
+1106 SSIHKLGGVGEVVMP
-1121 FTQTPANMVARSLDY
+1121 FTKTPANMVARSLDY

-1141 AKGMKDFY
+1141 AKGVKDFY
-1149 TKGGNPAEYIDEMAK
+1149 TKGGNPAEYIDEIAK
-1164 GLTGTA
+1164 GLTGSA
-1170 GIALGAALY
+1170 GMALGAALY
-1179 KAGVLTGA
+1179 KSGVLTGA
-1187 ESDNADKKAFD
+1187 ESDNANKRAFD

-1203 LPFAIHIPDT
+1203 LPFAIHVPGT

-1226 MPVLTGVA
+1226 MSVITGAA
-1234 WAQAASGDETAEQAA
+1234 WAQAASGDETPEQAA
-1249 KGVVTAFTNTLADNS
+1249 KGAVVAFTNTLADNS
-1264 NLANVGDL
+1264 NLSNIGDL

-1285 AVLSLPQSMVPS
+1285 AALGLPQSTVPS
-1297 LSNAVAKSTDT
+1297 LSNAVAKTTDT

-1339 AAYDTWGDEK
+1339 AAYDTWGNEK
-1349 HRDNAAFEQFLDPAA
+1349 QRDNAAFEQFLDPAA
-1364 FTNQAISRRDAEI
+1364 FTNQTISRRDAEI

-1384 GDNGVYPPT
+1384 GDNGVYPPS

-1417 GQLNSQLVDAIM
+1417 GQLNSQLVDTIM
-1429 ATDEYKQADDTYKA
+1429 ATDEYKQADDTYKVK
-1443 RMLKSAYSIGK
+1443 MLKTAYSIGK

-1478 GIEGAMLTSSVGVV
+1478 GIEGAMLTSSVGAV
-1492 LDKARDE
+1492 LDKAREE
-1499 KRTATGEQNASLSK
+1499 KRADTGEQNANLNK

-1527 QMVKAYLLN
+1527 QMVKAYLMN

-1548 SGAEATA
+1548 SGADATA
-1555 AYLDIYAATA
+1555 AYLDIYTATA
-1565 KQSEDD
+1565 KQNEDD

-1593 TDQQMDVAGMF
+1593 ADQQMDVAEMF
-1604 LQKESPAIR
+1604 LQKESPAVR
-1613 VQKKYGSDLALK
+1613 VQKEYGSELALK
-1625 YLDTYAQAD
+1625 YLDTYAQSD
-1634 ANADGKVSDAEFKNA
+1634 TNADGKVSDAEFKNT
-1649 LLRVP
+1649 LLHVP

-1743 RRVYFSIIAP
+1743 RRTYFSIVAP

>member
-1 MAMKNREDALL
+1 MAMRTRTEALVN
-12 SAYLSNYKASQAS
+12 AYLNNYQNAQAS

-34 QNAQAKGSALLNAT
+34 QSTQNKGSALMNST
-48 DKTLPTLKDT
+48 DKTLPTMTDQFSFVADAANTAVNTTASTAEWLLKK
-58 YSDTLQNIV
+58 V
-67 QGNSLANSLNNDV
+67 
-80 LNRQMKLAQAQ
+80 KEQA
-91 FDQANDLYEQQKKA
+91 E
-105 QQYAEKQAQKAAK
+105 EAAK
-118 SSGRSSYGS
+118 SAKKNSSSSSGS
-127 SGATTNSASYDAMT
+127 SGATTNADSYDAM
-141 AAAQNLKASAGTSSA
+141 AAAAGNLKSGTASSSTDA
-156 GDSANVKQTKAQA
+156 TPNTKQTKAQA
-169 AASKTKPSERDQ
+169 NADKPKPSQRDQ
-181 AERNSSARARYQNSA
+181 AERNSSARARYQKSD

-207 LAAAREKDAAY
+207 LAAAREKDAKYIRNQRTAR
-218 FAKTSISNTLR
+218 TLE
-229 EKQDAANAGANKGK
+229 EKQSGGNKGK
-243 TAGKTYAEQ
+243 AVGKTYAEQ
-252 QNAVQPAQ
+252 QNAGNTTAKPAQ
-260 SRAASIAG
+260 SRASSTAG
-268 NRIGSTTAAAGQAPS
+268 NRIGSTAAATGQAPS
-283 PAEKVAAKINRN
+283 AAEKVAAKINRN
-295 DWKSRQEDTATAL
+295 DWNSVQKDTATAL

-338 YKQTPKNLYEQV
+338 YNQTAGDLYEQV
-350 QSGALSLDDY
+350 QDGTLSLDDY
-360 NKQAQ
+360 NTQAQ
-365 DLSRMNQKASLNGLG
+365 ALSRMNQKASLNGLG
-380 QDFHAFTSGLM
+380 QNLQAATAGFMRSFPM
-391 TSVPFLNQ
+391 QNQ
-399 INSSIKDFGD
+399 LDNAITNWADD
-409 KATNGKYGEAIDSG
+409 KTNGKYSQARESG
-423 VVPDVLPTLENYQTQ
+423 AVPGLLPTLDQYKEQDPL
-438 NRIAAGAGTMA
+438 AALGGTMA
-449 GKTAQYNLF
+449 GKAVQYNAF
-458 NNLMDGTPLAET
+458 NSLVDGTKYA
-470 MGQVGSKITDAAS
+470 DAAERAGGKIYDAAKH
-483 NVPGLG
+483 VPVLG
-489 KLATPAVGEAL
+489 NILQPGFGEAA
-500 GRILTD
+500 GRVI
-506 QTADTALDTI
+506 ADTGADLALDTI
-516 PSLVND
+516 PTLSDEL
-522 LQTYDDQQ
+522 LTYDNQQ

-536 EQVENPLTPG
+536 EQVDDALTPS

-583 AMLDQQAQTAR
+583 AMLDKQK
-594 QAMNAEEAKGYV
+594 AMQGMNPLEALDNIDAYT
-606 DVYHEA
+606 D
-612 QNPDLN
+612 NR
-618 SQADALN
+618 QADALS
-625 RSLWQQD
+625 RSLWQED
-632 DAMQGSTADTS
+632 GSWQAGTVDTS
-643 NWALNPESFLP
+643 DWALNPDKFLQ
-654 KSDTPVQAY
+654 KADVPVPAY
-663 ADAARSA
+663 TDAARSA
-670 AEDVAD
+670 AD
-676 NSVSAAKNTAQGLA
+676 SAADSSASATKNAAQGLA
-690 GSAPDGA
+690 GGFPDGA
-697 GAVKERG
+697 GATKERG
-704 FAASLQNN
+704 FTASLRTN
-712 SDLPDSVKKDF
+712 SDLPDEVKKEF
-723 VSTPEVYN
+723 AAAPEIYN
-731 QLTNAETKARADAV
+731 QLSNADTKARADAV

-751 EAVTDYQNMLSQHDP
+751 AAVKEYQNMLSQRDP

-772 YELAK
+772 YQLAK

-802 GQFSQSA
+802 GQFSQAA
-809 AIALMQNDPMTALR
+809 AINLMQNDPMTALR
-823 YAQRGIDDLNANGA
+823 YAQRSIDDLNASGA

-851 AEIEAFKNIPAG
+851 TEIEAFKNISAG
-863 DSEAISAAM
+863 DSEAIAAAM
-872 QNVGNRI
+872 QNVGNRL
-879 AKEYPVSTLSK
+879 AKEYPVSLTQK
-890 LTEARRLGFL
+890 LAEARRLGFL

-907 RNIAANVAQM
+907 RNIASNVAQM
-917 PVTSLSDKV
+917 PVTGISDKV
-926 SAALQTFYAKTGKST
+926 SAALQTLYAKTGKST

-1088 QDAMKTTY
+1088 QDAMRTTY
-1096 KDSNEWTNLF
+1096 KDDNKWTKLF
-1106 SSIHKLGGVGEMVMP
+1106 SSIHKLGGMGEVVMP
-1121 FTQTPANMVARSLDY
+1121 FTQTPANMVARSIDY

-1141 AKGMKDFY
+1141 AKGVKSFY
-1149 TKGGNPAEYIDEMAK
+1149 TKGGNPAEYIDEIAK

-1170 GIALGAALY
+1170 GIALGIALY

-1187 ESDNADKKAFD
+1187 ESDNANKKAFD

-1203 LPFAIHIPDT
+1203 LPFAIHVPDT
-1213 NVYYRISDFQPSM
+1213 NIYYRISDFQPSM
-1226 MPVLTGVA
+1226 MPVITGVA
-1234 WAQAASGDETAEQAA
+1234 WAQTTSGDATAEQAA
-1249 KGVVTAFTNTLADNS
+1249 KGAVTAFTNTLADNT
-1264 NLANVGDL
+1264 NLSNVGDL

-1285 AVLSLPQSMVPS
+1285 AVLGLPQSMVPS
-1297 LSNAVAKSTDT
+1297 LANATAKSTDT

-1339 AAYDTWGDEK
+1339 AAYDAWGNEK
-1349 HRDNAAFEQFLDPAA
+1349 QRDNAAFEQFLDPAA
-1364 FTNQAISRRDAEI
+1364 FTNQTISRRDAEI

-1384 GDNGVYPPT
+1384 GDNGVYPPS

-1429 ATDEYKQADDTYKA
+1429 TTDEYKQADDTYKA
-1443 RMLKSAYSIGK
+1443 KMLKTAYSIGR

-1469 KDYLTYKAS
+1469 KDYLAYKAN
-1478 GIEGAMLTSSVGVV
+1478 GIEGAMLTSSVGAV

-1499 KRTATGEQNASLSK
+1499 KRTDTGDQNASLNK

-1548 SGAEATA
+1548 SGADATA

-1565 KQSEDD
+1565 KQNEDD
-1571 DSATQIEKIQATLP
+1571 DSANQIEKIQATLP

-1593 TDQQMDVAGMF
+1593 ADQQMDVAGMF

-1613 VQKKYGSDLALK
+1613 VQKEYGSELALK
-1625 YLDTYAQAD
+1625 YLDTYAQSD
-1634 ANADGKVSDAEFKNA
+1634 TNADGKVSDAEFKNT

-1703 YHEAEANRKI
+1703 YHTAEANRKI
-1713 ASGEGGNPN
+1713 AAGEGGNPD

-1743 RRVYFSIIAP
+1743 RRTYFSIVAP